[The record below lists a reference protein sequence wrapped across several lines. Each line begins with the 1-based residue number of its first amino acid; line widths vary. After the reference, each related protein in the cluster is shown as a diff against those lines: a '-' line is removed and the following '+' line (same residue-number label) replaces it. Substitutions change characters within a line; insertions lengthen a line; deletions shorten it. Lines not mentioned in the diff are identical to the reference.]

1 VKDIVTI
8 AGITVPDQIFGL
20 TYREEG
26 YAFMNVPFEGIVGL
40 SFPTTAKANSVPFFD
55 SVMAHKLLQNNI
67 FSIYLSEKD
76 GKPNILF
83 GEIDKNVM
91 ASNFTFVD
99 VVSKGYWEI
108 NIQDIY
114 IGEKKTN
121 YCDKIRSKTGKCG
134 VALDSGTSLY
144 AGPSE

>member
-1 VKDIVTI
+1 
-8 AGITVPDQIFGL
+8 
-20 TYREEG
+20 
-26 YAFMNVPFEGIVGL
+26 MNVPFEGIVGL
-40 SFPTTAKANSVPFFD
+40 SFPTTLKTNSIPFFD
-55 SVMAHKLLQNNI
+55 TVMSHRLLQNNI
-67 FSIYLSEKD
+67 FSIYLAEKD

-108 NIQDIY
+108 DIEDIY
-114 IGEKKTN
+114 IGDKKTAF
-121 YCDKIRSKTGKCG
+121 CDRIRSKTGKCG

-144 AGPSE
+144 AGPLEYDFNIKF

>member
-1 VKDIVTI
+1 
-8 AGITVPDQIFGL
+8 
-20 TYREEG
+20 
-26 YAFMNVPFEGIVGL
+26 MNVPFEGIVGL
-40 SFPTTAKANSVPFFD
+40 SFPTTAKTNSIPFFD
-55 SVMAHKLLQNNI
+55 SVMAHHLLQKNI
-67 FSIYLSEKD
+67 FSIYLAEKD

-91 ASNFTFVD
+91 SSNFTYVD

-108 NIQDIY
+108 DIEDIY
-114 IGEKKTN
+114 IGDKKTVF
-121 YCDKIRSKTGKCG
+121 CDKIRAKTGKCG